1 MPNAELIRKIAVDLE
16 KGLFRAKFKIPVGI
30 SHRHFHITEEHWR
43 KIFGDQ
49 PPTMY
54 RRILQPGFWAAKET
68 VDIEGPKGR
77 INKVRL
83 VAPFRPKTQVEVS
96 RTDAA
101 KLGIKPPVRG
111 SGKLSG
117 AAPLKII
124 GPKGSVD
131 VSDAAIIAQR
141 HLHLAPADSKKMGIS
156 DGEIVRVRCGEGGP
170 RQLVFEDVLVRVSD
184 KFALEFH
191 VDTDEA
197 NAAWLNNG
205 DFVNVV

>member
-1 MPNAELIRKIAVDLE
+1 MPNSEVIRKIAVDLE
-16 KGLFRAKFKIPVGI
+16 KGLFRSKFKIPVGI
-30 SHRHFHITEEHWR
+30 SHRHFHITQEHWR
-43 KIFGDQ
+43 KIFGEQ

-68 VDIEGPKGR
+68 VDIQGPKGK
-77 INKVRL
+77 IAKVRL
-83 VAPFRPKTQVEVS
+83 VAPFRSKTQVEVS

-101 KLGIKPPVRG
+101 KLGIDAPVRG
-111 SGKLSG
+111 SGQLSG
-117 AAPLKII
+117 AAPLTLV
-124 GPKGSVD
+124 GPKGSVE

-141 HLHLAPADSKKMGIS
+141 HLHLHPDDSKKMGIA
-156 DGEIVRVRCGEGGP
+156 DGEFVRVRAGEGGP
-170 RQLVFEDVLVRVSD
+170 RRLVFEDVLVRVSD

-197 NAAWLNNG
+197 NAAWLKNG